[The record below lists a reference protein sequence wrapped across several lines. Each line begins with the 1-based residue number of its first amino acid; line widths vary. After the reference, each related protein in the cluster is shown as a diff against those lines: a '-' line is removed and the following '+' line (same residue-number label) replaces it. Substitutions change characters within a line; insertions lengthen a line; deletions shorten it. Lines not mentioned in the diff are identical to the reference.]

1 MPQPTRR
8 HALEWLA
15 AAPLAAC
22 GAPDGQQRA
31 APSGSLEWAVQGPWR
46 IDAARDRW
54 RHPIETLEFWGLRP
68 DMTVLE
74 VLPGL
79 GWYSAILAPYL
90 AKGGGR
96 LIAAQFDPERGS
108 IAQRETRA
116 NFEAR
121 FLNDPRTYGRVEL
134 AALGPRTGPLAPRG
148 SVDFIVMANVL
159 HVLMAER
166 YAEKALAD
174 LFAAAKPGAILGVEQ
189 HRAAST
195 GVQDPLA
202 GDGYVQEAYVKL
214 LAQEAG
220 FTFVAATDINANPAD
235 TRQHPFGV
243 WSLPPSLRS
252 SPLGAPPDPN
262 FDTAP
267 FRAIGESDRMTL
279 KFRKPAGPAAR

>member
-1 MPQPTRR
+1 MQAHKTVSRE
-8 HALEWLA
+8 EWLEA
-15 AAPLAAC
+15 RRALLAKEKSVLKQQDALAADRRAMPWVKVEKSYMFD
-22 GAPDGQQRA
+22 GPDGK
-31 APSGSLEWAVQGPWR
+31 
-46 IDAARDRW
+46 
-54 RHPIETLEFWGLRP
+54 ET
-68 DMTVLE
+68 
-74 VLPGL
+74 
-79 GWYSAILAPYL
+79 
-90 AKGGGR
+90 
-96 LIAAQFDPERGS
+96 
-108 IAQRETRA
+108 
-116 NFEAR
+116 
-121 FLNDPRTYGRVEL
+121 
-134 AALGPRTGPLAPRG
+134 
-148 SVDFIVMANVL
+148 
-159 HVLMAER
+159 
-166 YAEKALAD
+166 LAD

-279 KFRKPAGPAAR
+279 KFRRPAGPAAR